1 MPLED
6 VVLQMKA
13 MGIHHID
20 RFPFP
25 TTPESKALVA
35 ANDLLTNLGALDAAT
50 QKLTPLGRA
59 IASFPI
65 GARYAK
71 MLVLGRRV
79 GLLDYTVAL
88 VASLTE
94 RDPIIIPDGGVG
106 GEEGNEDDAED
117 NEVNEEELEMLRK
130 KAAALRN
137 AKVKQWR
144 HPSSDAL
151 ARLRAAGA
159 YTYVIGKQGQDAA
172 AAFCRENML
181 HEPTM
186 FRGLQLRKQLCRIL
200 NR

>member
-25 TTPESKALVA
+25 TDPEPKSLAA
-35 ANDLLTNLGALDAAT
+35 ANDLLTNLGALDADT
-50 QKLTPLGRA
+50 HKLTPLGRA
-59 IASFPI
+59 IASFPV
-65 GARYAK
+65 GARFAK
-71 MLVLGRRV
+71 MLVLGRQA
-79 GLLDYTVAL
+79 GLLEYTVTL

-94 RDPIIIPDGGVG
+94 RDPVIIPDGGPREEGEG
-106 GEEGNEDDAED
+106 GEDDDEMD
-117 NEVNEEELEMLRK
+117 EEELEMLRK
-130 KAAALRN
+130 KAASLRN

-159 YTYVIGKQGQDAA
+159 YTFVLGGQGQDAG
-172 AAFCRENML
+172 AAFCRDNML

-186 FRGLQLRKQLCRIL
+186 SRGLLLRKQLCRVL